1 VSEFEENL
9 NRLTALPA
17 EVLAGLDRPERPLGV
32 EHRDQLIFLLRE
44 AAELEHGIMCQ
55 YLFAAF
61 SLKQSADEGVTPEQL
76 EGIGRWRR
84 VVLEVARQEMLHLAL
99 VENLLTSIGAAPHL
113 GRPNLPSP
121 ARYFPPGVELAF
133 VPFGERALRHFLFL
147 ERPEG
152 MPVEDAEGFSAVTH
166 ARPLT
171 RSALDREL
179 DEESIV
185 PHPQDFATVG
195 HLYRAIDVG
204 FAWLSAKLGQERL
217 FIGPSAA
224 QAGPEAFRWPSLVKV
239 VDLRTAHAAVDTI
252 VEQGEG
258 VRGNWQTAH
267 FGRFLGVLDEYLAMR
282 DADPQFQPA
291 RPVLVGAVR
300 EVDAGNLPLID
311 DPVTARVVDLF
322 DVVNEIVLLA
332 LTRYFAA
339 TDETDVQRKA
349 LAELA
354 VGLMFSG
361 IKPLGER
368 LTRLPFGPSQPDR
381 TAAPAFL
388 LQPQGVALLPHRV
401 AAWAILEERLRE
413 AATFARGIQAPPDL
427 GLGRVADALER
438 NASRIA
444 GLVSD

>member
-1 VSEFEENL
+1 VSDHERDL
-9 NRLTALPA
+9 NRPA
-17 EVLAGLDRPERPLGV
+17 AVPTEVLSGVGAPEHPLGV

-61 SLKQSADEGVTPEQL
+61 SLKQSVAEGLTAEQL
-76 EGIGRWRR
+76 EAIQRWRR
-84 VVLEVARQEMLHLAL
+84 VVLDVARQEMLHLAL
-99 VENLLTSIGAAPHL
+99 VQNLLTSIGAAPHL

-121 ARYFPPGVELAF
+121 ARYFPPGVVLAL

-152 MPVEDAEGFSAVTH
+152 MPVEDAEGFSAVAH
-166 ARPLT
+166 ARPLSP
-171 RSALDREL
+171 SAADREL
-179 DEESIV
+179 DEESIL
-185 PHPQDFATVG
+185 PHAQDFATVG

-204 FAWLSAKLGQERL
+204 FAWLSAKLGPQRL
-217 FIGPSAA
+217 FIGPSDA
-224 QAGPEAFRWPSLVKV
+224 QAAPATFRWPQLVKV
-239 VDLRTAHAAVDTI
+239 TDLRTAHAAVDTI

-267 FGRFLGVLDEYLAMR
+267 FGKFLGILEEYLAMR
-282 DADPQFQPA
+282 AADPSFEPA
-291 RPVLVGAVR
+291 RPVLVGTVR
-300 EVDAGNLPLID
+300 DSPGRDLPLID

-322 DVVNEIVLLA
+322 DVVNEILLLA
-332 LTRYFAA
+332 LTRYLAA
-339 TDETDVQRKA
+339 TDETDAQRKQ

-368 LTRLPFGPSQPDR
+368 LTGLPFGSSRPGR
-381 TAAPAFL
+381 TAAPAFS
-388 LQPQGVALLPHRV
+388 LQPQGVALLPHRL

-413 AATFARGIQAPPDL
+413 AAAFTRAIQAAPSL
-427 GLGRVADALER
+427 GLQRVAEALER
-438 NASRIA
+438 YADKLA
-444 GLVSD
+444 AA